1 MKEFTASCSGQIEQL
16 KQALETADAV
26 LIGAGS
32 GLSTSAGLT
41 YSGERFER
49 YFSDFHQKYGITD
62 IYSGGFYP
70 FDTLEEYWAWWS
82 RHIFY
87 NRYVDAPLPVYQ
99 VLLALVKDKDY
110 FVLTTNVD
118 HQFQRSGFDKK
129 RLFYTQGDYGLWQ
142 CSKACHC
149 KTYDNENTVRQMVAR
164 QRAMR
169 IPTELIPRCPVCG
182 APMTMNLR
190 CDDTFV
196 QDEGWYAAQSR
207 YSDFVRR
214 HKHEKVLYG
223 AGCGKQYAGY
233 YQVSVLEIYAGKPR
247 RYLCLCEL
255 RAGICTKG
263 NCKAFHLFGCGHW
276 TYSIRAGP
284 KGGFVKNG
292 QSFYHAGW
300 RLCPFFIFKARH
312 PNCILTVWIPTA
324 AENAGGFQR
333 RAALRTH
340 SSKATMVSFG
350 SISFSQLRRCAIALF
365 AKRFVF
371 IVSQSASRMISAV
384 SFSKST

>member
-1 MKEFTASCSGQIEQL
+1 MKGFTASCSGQIEQL

-214 HKHEKVLYG
+214 HKHEKVLRTK
-223 AGCGKQYAGY
+223 A
-233 YQVSVLEIYAGKPR
+233 
-247 RYLCLCEL
+247 EL
-255 RAGICTKG
+255 PS
-263 NCKAFHLFGCGHW
+263 L
-276 TYSIRAGP
+276 
-284 KGGFVKNG
+284 
-292 QSFYHAGW
+292 
-300 RLCPFFIFKARH
+300 
-312 PNCILTVWIPTA
+312 
-324 AENAGGFQR
+324 
-333 RAALRTH
+333 
-340 SSKATMVSFG
+340 
-350 SISFSQLRRCAIALF
+350 QL
-365 AKRFVF
+365 
-371 IVSQSASRMISAV
+371 
-384 SFSKST
+384 